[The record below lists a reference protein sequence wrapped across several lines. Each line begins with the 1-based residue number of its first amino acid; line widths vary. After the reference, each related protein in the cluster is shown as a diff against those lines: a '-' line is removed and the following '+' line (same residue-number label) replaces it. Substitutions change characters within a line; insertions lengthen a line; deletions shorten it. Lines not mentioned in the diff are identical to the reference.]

1 MSPVPEPPE
10 PPAVPAGGPVR
21 PDRGPRRWIVL
32 LLVLAALLGTG
43 AAATLTGG
51 AELRPA
57 AAPASDP
64 SGEIHDPAATDA
76 GLPGRSRRRRT
87 RLRPVR
93 PRSRRRPHAVRRR
106 VRTPFP
112 ARVAAPRRDALRC
125 VVMRC

>member
-64 SGEIHDPAATDA
+64 SGEIHDPAGAEA

-87 RLRPVR
+87 RLRPV
-93 PRSRRRPHAVRRR
+93 PPRRRPYAIRRLVRILI
-106 VRTPFP
+106 P
-112 ARVAAPRRDALRC
+112 APVAAPRGDALRC

>member
-1 MSPVPEPPE
+1 MSPAPEPPE

-21 PDRGPRRWIVL
+21 QDRGPRRWIVL

-57 AAPASDP
+57 AAPVSDP
-64 SGEIHDPAATDA
+64 SGEIHDPAGAEA

-93 PRSRRRPHAVRRR
+93 PRPGPRLYAVRRL
-106 VRTPFP
+106 VRIPFP
-112 ARVAAPRRDALRC
+112 APVVAPRGAALRC